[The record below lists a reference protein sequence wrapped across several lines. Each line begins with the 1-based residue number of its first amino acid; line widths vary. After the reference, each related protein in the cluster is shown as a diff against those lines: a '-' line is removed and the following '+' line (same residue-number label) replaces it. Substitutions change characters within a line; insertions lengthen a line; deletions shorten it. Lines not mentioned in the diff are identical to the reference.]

1 MIVTVNDSLVVI
13 SNGSVLNMDQS
24 KKQGREESIPI
35 SPEDKPMVINE
46 LKESIT
52 EDNDSKPIQTDP
64 FQSGS
69 RWDPK

>member
-1 MIVTVNDSLVVI
+1 
-13 SNGSVLNMDQS
+13 MDQS